1 MALFDSHCHLD
12 APEFAEDRPAV
23 LAAARASGVR
33 GIVIPAVSAAGWEA
47 LARLTR
53 DQPDLHPA
61 YGLHPM
67 YLAEHRPANLDQLR
81 LLLNQQGD
89 AIAVGESG
97 LDYYLEDLDR
107 DLQQEYFEAQLALAR
122 ECELPV
128 ILHAR
133 RAHEPVLHAV
143 RRFQPLRGVI
153 HSFAGSAEQA
163 RQFIDLGF
171 MLGFGGP
178 ITYPRAQR
186 LRELIRS
193 LPLESILAETD
204 APDQPLCGHQ
214 GQRNE
219 PARLVEVVKV
229 MAELRSVDPAE
240 MAAAT
245 TANARRM
252 FGLEG

>member
-23 LAAARASGVR
+23 LAAARANGVR

-67 YLAEHRPANLDQLR
+67 YLAEHRPVHMDQLR
-81 LLLNQQGD
+81 LLLDQQGD

-107 DLQQEYFEAQLALAR
+107 NLQQEYFEAQLALAR
-122 ECELPV
+122 ERELPV

-153 HSFAGSAEQA
+153 HSYAGSAEQA